1 MSSKALTAALMQA
14 EAFLASGLL
23 KFLTWLGP
31 STASNVAGNVCRF
44 VGPKLPVSGVA
55 YRNLEL
61 AMPEL
66 TQHQRRQIVHGV
78 WENLGRTVGELP
90 HIAALQENTP
100 SGPGFEVQG
109 AEYLEEQAR
118 KGGPVLFVSGHI
130 GNWEML
136 PPVLHAMAHLLLL
149 FTGPQATR

>member
-1 MSSKALTAALMQA
+1 MAWPFHRFQCC
-14 EAFLASGLL
+14 G
-23 KFLTWLGP
+23 G
-31 STASNVAGNVCRF
+31 VCRF

-66 TQHQRRQIVHGV
+66 TPQQRRQIVHGV

-90 HIAALQENTP
+90 HIAALQENTS

-118 KGGPVLFVSGHI
+118 KGGSVLFVSGHI

-136 PPVLHAMAHLLLL
+136 PPEWPDMAHLLPLSIV
-149 FTGPQATR
+149 PQAIR